1 MTTAPRLRIGLT
13 GGIVGGGTGHDEALE
28 KIRLADQL
36 GYDSVWFGET
46 WGYDMVTGMSD
57 VVRATERIQVG
68 SGIMNVFSR
77 SPGVI
82 ASTFASLDERSGGR
96 MLIGLGSSGANVIE
110 HFHGV
115 PFQAPMRRLRE
126 YTEIIN
132 MLLHGDRLVYHGELF
147 NLERGFRLSVNLVRD
162 HIPIYIAAITP
173 ASIVQTG
180 EIADGL
186 IPIHWPKTKYASVR
200 ARLDR
205 GAKKAG
211 RSGSDIVVAPYLTT
225 GYVLDESQREAVK
238 RQAKQPVSFY
248 IGRMGT
254 FYKEMLARE
263 GYPDETSAIEA
274 AWSGGQDA
282 AIDAVP
288 DHMSDNIAV
297 VGTAK
302 EIHQQLVA
310 LQGRGVDLPL
320 LSMPPGNPDTVGRI
334 LEEVMKG

>member
-1 MTTAPRLRIGLT
+1 MTNGTKLRVGLT
-13 GGIVGGGTGHDEALE
+13 GGIAGGGPNRDQALE
-28 KIRLADQL
+28 KIRIADRL

-46 WGYDMVTGMSD
+46 WGYDMVTAMGE
-57 VVRATERIQVG
+57 VVRATERIKVA
-68 SGIMNVFSR
+68 SGIMNVYSR

-82 ASTFASLDERSGGR
+82 ASTFATLDELSGGR
-96 MLIGLGSSGANVIE
+96 MIIGLGSSGANVIE

-115 PFQAPMRRLRE
+115 PFEKPMRRLRE
-126 YTEIIN
+126 YVEIVN
-132 MLLHGDRLVYHGELF
+132 MLLHGDRLVYRGEIF
-147 NLERGFRLSVNLVRD
+147 NLERGFRLQVNLVRD

-200 ARLDR
+200 RRLER
-205 GAKKAG
+205 GAQKAG
-211 RSGSDIVVAPYLTT
+211 RRASDITVAPYLTT

-238 RQAKQPVSFY
+238 RQSKQPVSFY

-263 GYPDETSAIEA
+263 GYPEETNAIEA
-274 AWSGGQDA
+274 AWGGGQEA

-288 DHMSDNIAV
+288 DYMVENIAV
-297 VGTAK
+297 VGTPR
-302 EIHQQLVA
+302 EIHEQLLD
-310 LQGRGVDLPL
+310 LQRLGVDLPL
-320 LSMPPGNPDTVGRI
+320 LSMPPGNPDQAGRV
-334 LEEVMKG
+334 LEEVIKG